1 MVFVLVHIVKS
12 LGEVA
17 GVFRGG
23 IALGGMEKLEHIVL
37 VNHIACV
44 LCGDGCLV
52 FHDVLFQFFSGSFV
66 KIANA
71 LKISLDFL
79 VGNTDLELD
88 TETLKRVEDISKL
101 SNDNKKHIYILLDA
115 LIRDFKTKE
124 AYA

>member
-1 MVFVLVHIVKS
+1 MTFGERLSIVRKRRKMS
-12 LGEVA
+12 QADVGKIININGDAYGRYERDEVKPTIEMA
-17 GVFRGG
+17 
-23 IALGGMEKLEHIVL
+23 
-37 VNHIACV
+37 N
-44 LCGDGCLV
+44 
-52 FHDVLFQFFSGSFV
+52 

-101 SNDNKKHIYILLDA
+101 PDESKEHIYILLDA
-115 LIRDFKTKE
+115 LIRDFKTKK

>member
-1 MVFVLVHIVKS
+1 MTFGERLAIVRKRRKMS
-12 LGEVA
+12 QADVGKIININGDAYGRYERDEVKPTIEMA
-17 GVFRGG
+17 
-23 IALGGMEKLEHIVL
+23 
-37 VNHIACV
+37 N
-44 LCGDGCLV
+44 
-52 FHDVLFQFFSGSFV
+52 

-71 LKISLDFL
+71 LKISLDYL

-101 SNDNKKHIYILLDA
+101 SDDNKKHIYILLDA

>member
-1 MVFVLVHIVKS
+1 MTFGERLSIVRKRKKMS
-12 LGEVA
+12 QADVGKIININGDAYGRYERDEVKPTIEMA
-17 GVFRGG
+17 
-23 IALGGMEKLEHIVL
+23 
-37 VNHIACV
+37 N
-44 LCGDGCLV
+44 
-52 FHDVLFQFFSGSFV
+52 

-88 TETLKRVEDISKL
+88 TETLKRIEDVSKL
-101 SNDNKKHIYILLDA
+101 SDDNKKHIYILLDA

>member
-1 MVFVLVHIVKS
+1 MS
-12 LGEVA
+12 
-17 GVFRGG
+17 
-23 IALGGMEKLEHIVL
+23 
-37 VNHIACV
+37 N
-44 LCGDGCLV
+44 
-52 FHDVLFQFFSGSFV
+52 

-71 LKISLDFL
+71 LKVSLDFL

-101 SNDNKKHIYILLDA
+101 SDDNKKHIYILLDA

>member
-1 MVFVLVHIVKS
+1 MSQADVGKIISINGDAYGRYERDEVKPTI
-12 LGEVA
+12 EMA
-17 GVFRGG
+17 
-23 IALGGMEKLEHIVL
+23 
-37 VNHIACV
+37 N
-44 LCGDGCLV
+44 
-52 FHDVLFQFFSGSFV
+52 

-71 LKISLDFL
+71 LKISLDYL

-101 SNDNKKHIYILLDA
+101 SDDNKKHIYILLDA

>member
-1 MVFVLVHIVKS
+1 MTFGERLSIVRKRRKMS
-12 LGEVA
+12 QADVGKIISINGDAYGRYERDEVKPTIEMA
-17 GVFRGG
+17 
-23 IALGGMEKLEHIVL
+23 
-37 VNHIACV
+37 N
-44 LCGDGCLV
+44 
-52 FHDVLFQFFSGSFV
+52 

-71 LKISLDFL
+71 LKISLDYL

-101 SNDNKKHIYILLDA
+101 SDDNKKHIYILLDA